1 MMKKADLHYI
11 SIGIDI
17 LACLLLAGLPEQ
29 MDPVL
34 ALYPMFFA
42 TAVQWL
48 AFTGAAGYNSATI
61 FSTNNLRQCFASLS
75 EYLYEHKAEQKR
87 KCIFTPGPCSASTWA
102 FSTAGPACASSAYRA
117 YTPAC
122 PLLAAPLVMM
132 SLREE
137 RHPLIFKL
145 GGI

>member
-1 MMKKADLHYI
+1 
-11 SIGIDI
+11 
-17 LACLLLAGLPEQ
+17 
-29 MDPVL
+29 
-34 ALYPMFFA
+34 MFFA

-87 KCIFTPGPCSASTWA
+87 KCIFYAGTLLCFHLGVLYCWA
-102 FSTAGPACASSAYRA
+102 CLRFFGVQSIYACL
-117 YTPAC
+117 